1 MITTIGQLMINQA
14 LPDDLKNYGRVL
26 DKGGIRELLMD
37 IYRKHPND
45 YKTIIDELMNVGRAV
60 AHTEGSS
67 FSLEDL
73 RLPPELQERREQLKS
88 KLSKLIQQ
96 GKTNEFIQTIIN
108 EQNGLQKS
116 LYEKLL
122 KEKNPFALQVKS
134 GSRGNASQLRSLVFG
149 DLLAVDH
156 KDHPVPIPI
165 QHGYVEGLD
174 PAEYWASSYGTRK
187 AVIDTKFATQ
197 EAGALGKEISSAA
210 HRVVATDKLPIE
222 GTGFPLEVSDPD
234 LEGYTLAKDYPSI
247 GSRHEIITPQIA
259 AKLKN
264 SGISH
269 VLVNSVINTGSFGGG
284 IPRHAFGIRE
294 RGTLPQVGD
303 NLGIPAAQAVA
314 ERLSQGMLS
323 SKHGG
328 GVVGSSAGVSGFDLI
343 KRLLE
348 VPKSAAGNATVAHT
362 DGSVTSIQDAPQ
374 GGKYVFIDNE
384 RHYVSPD
391 NTLLVNAG
399 DKVEAG
405 DVITE
410 GYPNPAEIVKHKG
423 IGEGR
428 KQFVDIFKKALV
440 ENGIN
445 TQRRNLEI
453 LSRGL
458 INFVRIT
465 GNEELSGHLPGDLV
479 DYDSLSEIW
488 KPRQDSQVLHPSKA
502 SNKYLE
508 KPVLHYSIG
517 TRITPSVSSNLKKFD
532 VPEITVND
540 SPPPFEP
547 EMIRAMENLSKS
559 DDWLV
564 RFGGTNL
571 ERSLLD
577 SVHRGRTSDLRG
589 NSHLPSMAIGEI

>member
-1 MITTIGQLMINQA
+1 MINKS
-14 LPDDLKNYGRVL
+14 LPEDLQNYGRIL
-26 DKGGIRELLMD
+26 DKGGIRDLLMEV
-37 IYRKHPND
+37 YKKHPD
-45 YKTIIDELMNVGRAV
+45 QYKEIIDELMNVGRSV

-67 FSLEDL
+67 FALEDL
-73 RLPPELQERREQLKS
+73 RLPYELSQKREQLKA
-88 KLSKLIQQ
+88 KLANLIKQ
-96 GKTNEFIQTIIN
+96 GKTDEFIQVIAK
-108 EQNGLQKS
+108 ERGGLQKS
-116 LYEKLL
+116 LYESFL
-122 KEKNPFALQVKS
+122 KEKNPFAIQVKS
-134 GSRGNASQLRSLVFG
+134 GSRGNASQLLSLVLG

-156 KDHPVPIPI
+156 KDHPVPVPI

-210 HRVVATDKLPIE
+210 HRIVASDQNPIE
-222 GTGFPLEVSDPD
+222 GTGFPLEANDPD
-234 LEGYTLAKDYPSI
+234 LEGYTLAKNYSSI
-247 GSRHEIITPQIA
+247 GKRGDIITPQMA
-259 AKLKN
+259 AKLRE
-264 SGISH
+264 SGQSH
-269 VLVNSVINTGSFGGG
+269 ILVNSVINTGSFGGG
-284 IPRHAFGIRE
+284 VPRQAFGARE
-294 RGTLPQVGD
+294 RGTLPVVGD

-328 GVVGSSAGVSGFDLI
+328 GVIGSTAGVSGFDLI

-348 VPKSAAGNATVAHT
+348 VPKSAAGNATVAQN
-362 DGSVTSIQDAPQ
+362 DGTVENILEAPQ
-374 GGKYVFIDNE
+374 GGQYVYIGGE

-391 NTLLVNAG
+391 NPLLVKPG
-399 DKVEAG
+399 DKIEAG

-410 GYPNPAEIVKHKG
+410 GYPNPAEIVRHKG

-428 KQFVDIFKKALV
+428 KQFVDIFRKALT

-453 LSRGL
+453 ISRGL

-465 GNEELSGHLPGDLV
+465 GNTEVGGHLPGDLI

-488 KPRQDSQVLHPSKA
+488 KPRDGAQKIHPSKA
-502 SNKYLE
+502 FNKYLE
-508 KPVLHYSIG
+508 HPVLHYSIG
-517 TRITPSVSSNLKKFD
+517 TRITPSVAKNLKKYD
-532 VPEITVND
+532 VSEVTVHDN
-540 SPPPFEP
+540 PPPFEP
-547 EMIRAMENLSKS
+547 EMVRAMENLSKS

-577 SVHRGRTSDLRG
+577 SVQRGRKSDLQG
-589 NSHLPSMAIGEI
+589 TSHLPAMAVGEI